1 MQLTKNF
8 KLEEFL
14 YSDFF
19 TQEEQQRVLESFYNE
34 QSILLPNL
42 VKLAN
47 QLQILRD
54 YLNEPIII
62 NIAYRPKWYEL
73 SRGRDGNS
81 QHTLGKAADIRTNS
95 NSIKELEEI
104 IDKLIKKGDILQ
116 GGLGFYRNFVHYD
129 IRKTKAR
136 WRN

>member
-19 TQEEQQRVLESFYNE
+19 TQEEQQKVLESFYNE

-81 QHTLGKAADIRTNS
+81 QHVLFKAADIRTNLT
-95 NSIKELEEI
+95 SIQELGDI
-104 IDKLIKKGDILQ
+104 IDKLTKKGDILQ
-116 GGLGFYRNFVHYD
+116 GGIGFYRNFVHYD
-129 IRKTKAR
+129 IRKYKAR